1 MTQSGHDL
9 NVISALPLPV
19 APPIR
24 SGPSL
29 AGSKASPAGGGA
41 DSEMSSVGTRRKTCE
56 QVHELGTQPIT
67 TRRGERVKRKKRRHV
82 GFLAQHFNRP
92 SGWPIST
99 CELLAYA
106 PTPTSRFLLLNQK
119 SPPAGASPVS
129 IWRQEA
135 EFVRHSPG
143 LPVAKVTEAIDLRHI
158 REGYPYVKRER

>member
-1 MTQSGHDL
+1 MLSQPYRFLWHRL
-9 NVISALPLPV
+9 FEA
-19 APPIR
+19 
-24 SGPSL
+24 GPSFS
-29 AGSKASPAGGGA
+29 GSKATPAGGGA

-67 TRRGERVKRKKRRHV
+67 TRRGERVKRKKRHV

-143 LPVAKVTEAIDLRHI
+143 LPVVKVTEASDLRHI
-158 REGYPYVKRER
+158 REEYPNVKRER